1 MDVET
6 FEEDKIPP
14 KLLFDK
20 EEQLD
25 DSFMEK
31 RIWGIINRITG

>member
-1 MDVET
+1 MDVEN

-20 EEQLD
+20 EEYVD
-25 DSFMEK
+25 DSFME
-31 RIWGIINRITG
+31 RGFGG